1 MSTLTE
7 RDLDARDCLTLGAGD
22 AVSVVSGTVLAFVVA
37 HDGGRR
43 VPLLQAG
50 EGEVVAGLELPDA
63 DLLITGLPGTRIE
76 MGVPVRPEVV
86 EAITQRVCAARQAE
100 ATAEAATAGQ
110 LALQQTHQQR
120 LVDDALL
127 SLAAAV
133 PGDRPAAANGW
144 DLQHDAAVV
153 DFLAR
158 QVGLHPDPLRLRR
171 ALTDADVTGR
181 DPINALATA
190 AGVSIRRVELPP
202 GWWRREGPPVLV
214 RQANTDTVAAAVW
227 RRGHYR
233 VWTPDHGVDVV
244 IDAAVADSL
253 KSRGATFD
261 PLLDPTRPT
270 RLRDLLRI
278 GLQGSRH
285 STALVLGL
293 TVVVA
298 ALAAV
303 IPIVTGS
310 LTQTVAS
317 QTTSTLLII
326 GCALAAL
333 AVGDL
338 MVRAV
343 RAFALLRIRG
353 RAVAITA
360 AAVWERM
367 LRLPMSWHNRSTVA
381 SRMTDA
387 NAVDVSS
394 QAVPDASITALLD
407 VASVAGALI
416 GVFTISP
423 PLAVGLIGFL
433 VVRGL
438 VEVALIRR
446 AARLTRDTIDAN
458 AESQSLVLQFVS
470 GVNQLR
476 VAGATGRAFARWAN
490 VQAVTTAKEVRRRRL
505 TVIQQITGAA
515 WPTIG
520 LAVIFA
526 ITTVT
531 SGDVGQLVTAQT
543 ALTVATSALAATI
556 SAIGALLAAR
566 AVMLRAQA
574 VMVSAPESGTGQ
586 EVAQL
591 AGAVDLRDVV
601 FRYRPDMPAVL
612 AGVNL
617 SIPAGTH
624 VAIVGP
630 SGCGKSTLLRVLLGL
645 EDPES
650 GIVSFDGRDLTG
662 LDRSSVRRQIGTVM
676 QTPQLLP
683 GTIRDNVNL
692 GRGLTS
698 SQIWEALERADVADD
713 VRAMPMGLSTAVVE
727 GASTISGGQRQR
739 ILMARALAGNPRM
752 VLLDEATSALDNISQ
767 AAVVAN
773 LDQLDITRIVVAH
786 RLSTIEH
793 ADLIVVLNHGEVVE
807 QGTFRDLIAAG
818 GAFQDLVRRQ
828 RL

>member
-1 MSTLTE
+1 
-7 RDLDARDCLTLGAGD
+7 
-22 AVSVVSGTVLAFVVA
+22 
-37 HDGGRR
+37 
-43 VPLLQAG
+43 
-50 EGEVVAGLELPDA
+50 
-63 DLLITGLPGTRIE
+63 
-76 MGVPVRPEVV
+76 
-86 EAITQRVCAARQAE
+86 
-100 ATAEAATAGQ
+100 
-110 LALQQTHQQR
+110 
-120 LVDDALL
+120 
-127 SLAAAV
+127 
-133 PGDRPAAANGW
+133 
-144 DLQHDAAVV
+144 
-153 DFLAR
+153 
-158 QVGLHPDPLRLRR
+158 
-171 ALTDADVTGR
+171 
-181 DPINALATA
+181 
-190 AGVSIRRVELPP
+190 
-202 GWWRREGPPVLV
+202 
-214 RQANTDTVAAAVW
+214 
-227 RRGHYR
+227 
-233 VWTPDHGVDVV
+233 
-244 IDAAVADSL
+244 
-253 KSRGATFD
+253 
-261 PLLDPTRPT
+261 
-270 RLRDLLRI
+270 
-278 GLQGSRH
+278 
-285 STALVLGL
+285 
-293 TVVVA
+293 
-298 ALAAV
+298 
-303 IPIVTGS
+303 
-310 LTQTVAS
+310 
-317 QTTSTLLII
+317 
-326 GCALAAL
+326 
-333 AVGDL
+333 
-338 MVRAV
+338 
-343 RAFALLRIRG
+343 
-353 RAVAITA
+353 
-360 AAVWERM
+360 
-367 LRLPMSWHNRSTVA
+367 
-381 SRMTDA
+381 MTDA

-446 AARLTRDTIDAN
+446 AARLTRDTIDAS
-458 AESQSLVLQFVS
+458 ADSQSLVLQFVS

-490 VQAVTTAKEVRRRRL
+490 AQAVTTAKEVRRRRL

-617 SIPAGTH
+617 SIPAGAH